1 MGKTTTPK
9 RTSLSIGALS
19 RNTDCNIETIR
30 YYERI
35 GMLPEPPRTA
45 GGHRVY
51 SEDHLKRLAFIR
63 RSREL
68 GFNLE
73 DVRGLLC
80 LVDSGHYTCAE
91 IKRMTLAQ
99 LGSVQSKL
107 ADLQRLERVL
117 KQMASQCPGGEG
129 PDCPVIETL
138 FGDINKATVAARF

>member
-9 RTSLSIGALS
+9 RSSLSIGALS
-19 RNTDCNIETIR
+19 KHTDCNIETIR

-35 GMLPEPPRTA
+35 GMLPEPPRTE

-51 SEDHLKRLAFIR
+51 REDHLKRLVFIR

-91 IKRMTLAQ
+91 IKRMTVAQ
-99 LGSVQSKL
+99 LRSVRSRL

-117 KQMASQCPGGEG
+117 QQMASQCPDDDGA
-129 PDCPVIETL
+129 DCPVIEAL
-138 FGDINKATVAARF
+138 FGGTDKAPVAARF